1 MWRPP
6 QVYQLALKARHPRS
20 ATCEAN
26 FFLLQLRKGLASSPR
41 IRVATH
47 NTWRRRKW
55 FASYA
60 SRTSTGAQN
69 SLINRLRSDRTFA
82 IFRETLIDPSEKAE
96 AYGRSRIAWEC
107 PNWTVRS

>member
-6 QVYQLALKARHPRS
+6 QVYQLALKARHPWS

-55 FASYA
+55 FASYV

-69 SLINRLRSDRTFA
+69 SLINRLRSDRNFYD
-82 IFRETLIDPSEKAE
+82 F
-96 AYGRSRIAWEC
+96 SRNADRPFGKSGSLWPE
-107 PNWTVRS
+107 PHRLGMPELDGQE